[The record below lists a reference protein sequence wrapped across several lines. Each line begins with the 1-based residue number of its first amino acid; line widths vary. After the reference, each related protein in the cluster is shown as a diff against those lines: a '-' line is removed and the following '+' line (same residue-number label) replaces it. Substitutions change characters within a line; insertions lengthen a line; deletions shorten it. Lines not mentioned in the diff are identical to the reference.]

1 MPKLTIIESSGTAHC
16 LEVTEGTSV
25 MRAAVDAMVPGILAD
40 CGGSCS
46 CATCHC
52 FVDDEWFPRV
62 PPAGS
67 DELELLE
74 CALHVNER
82 SRLSCQIRL
91 DARLDGLIVHLPKSQ
106 V

>member
-1 MPKLTIIESSGTAHC
+1 MYKLTIIESSGTEHR
-16 LEVTEGTSV
+16 LQVTEGTSV

-52 FVDDEWFPRV
+52 FVDDEWLPRV
-62 PPAGS
+62 PSAGS
-67 DELELLE
+67 EELDILE

-91 DARLDGLIVHLPKSQ
+91 GAALDGLVVHLPRSQ

>member
-1 MPKLTIIESSGTAHC
+1 MPKLTIIEFSGTSHC

-25 MRAAVDAMVPGILAD
+25 MRAAVEAMVPGILAD

-52 FVDDEWFPRV
+52 FVDGEWLSRV
-62 PPAGS
+62 PPPDAN
-67 DELELLE
+67 ELDLLE
-74 CALHVNER
+74 CALGVNER
-82 SRLSCQIRL
+82 SRLSCQVRV
-91 DARLDGLIVHLPKSQ
+91 AAGLDGLVVHLPKSQ